1 MFFVKSEFILLISDE
16 ERLFAVRLL
25 SLKLKKITGSV
36 GNKVLTK
43 YLKNQRSDLLNQ
55 LQRNHQLLL

>member
-1 MFFVKSEFILLISDE
+1 MEDCMCLVKSEFILFISDE

-36 GNKVLTK
+36 
-43 YLKNQRSDLLNQ
+43 
-55 LQRNHQLLL
+55 